1 MKKISSFFDALPSRK
16 RPATAEDP
24 KADLQCSQEDHVM
37 QHQEKRSAINAQEIF
52 NRAARKHI
60 HGCDSLKEKMYCA
73 TCVDSYKSAERLASP
88 NSTFVTGTD
97 NFRLD
102 SIRSHESSIPHIQV
116 TKAFMFRCNPE
127 KAPLPR
133 ALAAVSEEVQLKMN
147 KLFEVAYFVAKLELP
162 FTVYES
168 IVSLEKKHGV
178 KLGQTYHNDKACKN
192 FITGTVE
199 QFDCDLSGKVTVQDL
214 SVSWL
219 MVLPI

>member
-1 MKKISSFFDALPSRK
+1 MTLPRDLGESRQSAILEIFRALRNSKNMKKISSFFDALPSRK

-37 QHQEKRSAINAQEIF
+37 QHEEKKKCDQRSINFQP
-52 NRAARKHI
+52 
-60 HGCDSLKEKMYCA
+60 SLKKTFIEGKMYCA
-73 TCVDSYKSAERLASP
+73 TCVDSNKSAERLANP

-102 SIRSHESSIPHIQV
+102 SIRSHESFIPHVQV

-127 KAPLPR
+127 KALLPR
-133 ALAAVSEEVQLKMN
+133 ALAAVSEEVQLKMK

-168 IVSLEKKHGV
+168 IVSLETKHGV
-178 KLGQTYHNDKACKN
+178 KL
-192 FITGTVE
+192 
-199 QFDCDLSGKVTVQDL
+199 
-214 SVSWL
+214 
-219 MVLPI
+219 